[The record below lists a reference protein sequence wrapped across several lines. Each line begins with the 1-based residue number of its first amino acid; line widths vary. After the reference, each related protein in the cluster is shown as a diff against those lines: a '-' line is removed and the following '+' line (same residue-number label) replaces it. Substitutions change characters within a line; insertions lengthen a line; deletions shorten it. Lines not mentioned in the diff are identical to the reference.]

1 MLPKDVVVV
10 EFTYF
15 YPNIKHCNNI
25 IRNYGEPYSTFENN
39 TGILFSLEEV
49 CFFFYLETDQFLPI
63 IRDKSR
69 KSA

>member
-39 TGILFSLEEV
+39 KGILFSLEEV
-49 CFFFYLETDQFLPI
+49 CFFFT
-63 IRDKSR
+63 
-69 KSA
+69 